1 VEGGD
6 TVLQE
11 MYEEK
16 LVCCSVT
23 RLARAKR
30 VVKHKSKELGKPG
43 RVVIC
48 LPLISLSHLELV
60 IQ

>member
-11 MYEEK
+11 IYEEE

-48 LPLISLSHLELV
+48 LPLYLYHI
-60 IQ
+60 